1 MAGYTMNDT
10 PELSFKETRRRM
22 KVDKE
27 RLRACCQKL
36 GLPVKSVTLSTAYI
50 CVFLYRLSRYM
61 YVRDHRLVARFIWQ
75 LNMFLTGA
83 DISPICDLGEGLL
96 VVHPVAVTI
105 VGSAGDRLTVEG
117 LGGMGGGMDLTDI
130 GAGPG
135 LPVLGDDVTMA
146 HGSMVLGPVRLGNQ
160 VHIGSG
166 CTVVKDVPD
175 NAQVLVHKIRV
186 RSTGQVENE

>member
-1 MAGYTMNDT
+1 MEIIMMDENVK
-10 PELSFKETRRRM
+10 LSFKETRRRM
-22 KVDKE
+22 RVDKE
-27 RLRACCQKL
+27 RLLSKCKEL
-36 GLPVKSVTLSTAYI
+36 GLPIKSVTFSTAYI

-61 YVRDHRLVARFIWQ
+61 YVHERTFIARFIWQ
-75 LNMFLTGA
+75 FNMLLTGA
-83 DISPICDLGEGLL
+83 DISPICDLGEGLM

-117 LGGMGGGMDLTDI
+117 LGGMGGGMDMTDI

-160 VHIGSG
+160 VHIGAG
-166 CTVVKDVPD
+166 NTVVKNVPS
-175 NAQVLVHKIRV
+175 QSEVLVHKIRV
-186 RSTGQVENE
+186 RSSSNNG

>member
-1 MAGYTMNDT
+1 MAGYTMKDT
-10 PELSFKETRRRM
+10 SDLSFKETRRRM

-27 RLRACCQKL
+27 RLRTCCQKL
-36 GLPVKSVTLSTAYI
+36 GLPVKNVTFSASYI
-50 CVFLYRLSRYM
+50 CVFLYRLSRLM
-61 YVRDHRLVARFIWQ
+61 YVQEHRLVARFIWQ
-75 LNMFLTGA
+75 LNMFLTGS
-83 DISPICDLGEGLL
+83 DISPICDLGQGLL

-105 VGSAGDRLTVEG
+105 VGSAGERLTVEG

-160 VHIGSG
+160 VHIGAG

-175 NAQVLVHKIRV
+175 NAQVLAHKIRV
-186 RSTGQVENE
+186 RNAE